1 MGAKET
7 KLYEHGRL
15 TITTECVNYTPGESL
30 NGQVHLHL
38 EQSYPSKR
46 LMIEFIGVE
55 KVKFEVSSGDDS
67 STEKKKH
74 KILNMSFVGGSF

>member
-15 TITTECVNYTPGESL
+15 TVTTQCVNYTPGEFL

-38 EQSYPSKR
+38 EQSYPSSK

-55 KVKFEVSSGDDS
+55 KVKFE
-67 STEKKKH
+67 E
-74 KILNMSFVGGSF
+74 